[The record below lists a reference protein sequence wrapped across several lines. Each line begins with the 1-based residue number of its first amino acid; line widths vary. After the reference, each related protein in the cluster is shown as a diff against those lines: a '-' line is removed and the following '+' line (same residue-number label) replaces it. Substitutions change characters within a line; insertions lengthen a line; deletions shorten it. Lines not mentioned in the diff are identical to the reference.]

1 MNTKMV
7 MYKIYGREGH
17 RQASSFQKSEA
28 FTDCTNTICLLLNS
42 DILHN
47 DNKFSILL
55 VFGNSVKGCNNA
67 FEGQLCDGIWENLT
81 VGKIEFSTDFGN
93 TWKEW
98 YLIED
103 IIKNEN

>member
-1 MNTKMV
+1 MAQAL
-7 MYKIYGREGH
+7 YKTYGDRRPCG
-17 RQASSFQKSEA
+17 AVGS
-28 FTDCTNTICLLLNS
+28 L
-42 DILHN
+42 
-47 DNKFSILL
+47 LL
-55 VFGNSVKGCNNA
+55 VFGNSVKGCNSA

-81 VGKIEFSTDFGN
+81 VGKIEFFTDFGN